1 MVMDDSVAR
10 GSGEINITKLFAH
23 IVCTKVHF
31 LEFVL
36 QSWGFPGGSVEKNLP
51 TVQET
56 QVRYLGWEDPLEES
70 ITTHSSILDWRIPW
84 TEEPGGLQSMGSQR
98 TGQTNPLTLSLSL
111 FPTGC
116 PTQVGLCLPAHP
128 TPSAQNSVA
137 NSLGHAALPGLPPSS
152 K

>member
-98 TGQTNPLTLSLSL
+98 
-111 FPTGC
+111 
-116 PTQVGLCLPAHP
+116 VGRL
-128 TPSAQNSVA
+128 
-137 NSLGHAALPGLPPSS
+137 